1 MFRHDGKV
9 VLVTGASR
17 GIGKA
22 TALDC
27 ASRGA
32 VVWVIS
38 RDGAECE
45 KVAEE
50 IRKAGGQAFARAC
63 DVTEYAAVERL
74 VREIVDAHG
83 RLDALVNNA
92 GAIEPIAYVW
102 DADPEEWARSI
113 TVNLV
118 GVYNGCRAVLP
129 HFKEA
134 GGGVIVNVAS
144 VAAIKGIPDRAA
156 YSASKGALVS
166 LTKAMAADYIKDNIR
181 VNCVCPGTTFTEGL
195 AERIKA
201 SPDPEA
207 ALAEFVR
214 RQPMGRL
221 GKEEEIAHAILFAA
235 CDEAAF
241 MTGSIITIDG
251 GASI

>member
-1 MFRHDGKV
+1 MPFAGKS
-9 VLVTGASR
+9 VLITGAGS
-17 GIGKA
+17 GIGRA
-22 TALDC
+22 TALLFAKSGARVAINNVSLQKGNEVMELIKSIGAEACYAPGDISV
-27 ASRGA
+27 AETARA
-32 VVWVIS
+32 VV
-38 RDGAECE
+38 E
-45 KVAEE
+45 KTLT
-50 IRKAGGQAFARAC
+50 AF
-63 DVTEYAAVERL
+63 
-74 VREIVDAHG
+74 G
-83 RLDALVNNA
+83 KLDILVNNA
-92 GAIEPIAYVW
+92 GIVIGGRV
-102 DADPEEWARSI
+102 DNTSEEDLDR
-113 TVNLV
+113 TLRVNVRGTFLASK
-118 GVYNGCRAVLP
+118 YAVQEM
-129 HFKEA
+129 KKR

>member
-1 MFRHDGKV
+1 MPFAGKS
-9 VLVTGASR
+9 VLITGAGS
-17 GIGKA
+17 GIGRA
-22 TALDC
+22 TALLFAKSGARVAINNVSLQKGNEVMELIKSIGAEACYAPGDISV
-27 ASRGA
+27 AETARA
-32 VVWVIS
+32 VV
-38 RDGAECE
+38 E
-45 KVAEE
+45 KTLT
-50 IRKAGGQAFARAC
+50 AF
-63 DVTEYAAVERL
+63 
-74 VREIVDAHG
+74 G
-83 RLDALVNNA
+83 KLDILVNNA
-92 GAIEPIAYVW
+92 GIVIGGRV
-102 DADPEEWARSI
+102 DNTSEEDLDR
-113 TVNLV
+113 TLRVNVRGTFLASK
-118 GVYNGCRAVLP
+118 YAVQEM
-129 HFKEA
+129 KKR

-207 ALAEFVR
+207 ALAEFVK

>member
-1 MFRHDGKV
+1 MPFAGKS
-9 VLVTGASR
+9 VLITGAGS
-17 GIGKA
+17 GIGRA
-22 TALDC
+22 TAVLFAKSGARVAINNVSLQKGNEVMELIKSTGAEACYAPGDISI
-27 ASRGA
+27 AETARA
-32 VVWVIS
+32 VVGKTIT
-38 RDGAECE
+38 
-45 KVAEE
+45 
-50 IRKAGGQAFARAC
+50 AF
-63 DVTEYAAVERL
+63 
-74 VREIVDAHG
+74 G
-83 RLDALVNNA
+83 KLDILVNNA
-92 GAIEPIAYVW
+92 GIVIGGRV
-102 DADPEEWARSI
+102 DNTSEEDLDR
-113 TVNLV
+113 TLRVNVRGTFLV
-118 GVYNGCRAVLP
+118 SKYAVQEM
-129 HFKEA
+129 KKR

-207 ALAEFVR
+207 ALAEFVK

-221 GKEEEIAHAILFAA
+221 GKEEEIAYAILFAA

-251 GASI
+251 GASM

>member
-1 MFRHDGKV
+1 MPFAGKS
-9 VLVTGASR
+9 VLITGAGS
-17 GIGKA
+17 GIGRA
-22 TALDC
+22 TALLFAKSGARVAINNVSLQKGNEVMELIKSIGAEACYAPGDISV
-27 ASRGA
+27 AETARA
-32 VVWVIS
+32 VV
-38 RDGAECE
+38 E
-45 KVAEE
+45 KTLT
-50 IRKAGGQAFARAC
+50 AF
-63 DVTEYAAVERL
+63 
-74 VREIVDAHG
+74 G
-83 RLDALVNNA
+83 KLDILVNNA
-92 GAIEPIAYVW
+92 GIVIGGRV
-102 DADPEEWARSI
+102 DNTSEEDLDR
-113 TVNLV
+113 TLRVNVRGTFLASK
-118 GVYNGCRAVLP
+118 YAVQEM
-129 HFKEA
+129 KKR

-195 AERIKA
+195 AERIKT

>member
-1 MFRHDGKV
+1 MPFAGKS
-9 VLVTGASR
+9 VLITGAGS
-17 GIGKA
+17 GIGRA
-22 TALDC
+22 TALLFAKSGARVAINNVSLQKGNEVMELIKSIGAEACYAPGDISV
-27 ASRGA
+27 AETARA
-32 VVWVIS
+32 VV
-38 RDGAECE
+38 E
-45 KVAEE
+45 KTLT
-50 IRKAGGQAFARAC
+50 AF
-63 DVTEYAAVERL
+63 
-74 VREIVDAHG
+74 G
-83 RLDALVNNA
+83 KLDILVNNA
-92 GAIEPIAYVW
+92 GIVIGGRV
-102 DADPEEWARSI
+102 DNTSEEDLDR
-113 TVNLV
+113 TLRVNVRGTFLASK
-118 GVYNGCRAVLP
+118 YAVQEM
-129 HFKEA
+129 KKR

-235 CDEAAF
+235 CDKAAF

>member
-1 MFRHDGKV
+1 MPFAGKS
-9 VLVTGASR
+9 VLITGAGS
-17 GIGKA
+17 GIGRA
-22 TALDC
+22 TAVLFAKSGARVAINNVSLQKGNEVMELIKSTGAEACYAPGDISI
-27 ASRGA
+27 AETARA
-32 VVWVIS
+32 VVGKTIT
-38 RDGAECE
+38 
-45 KVAEE
+45 
-50 IRKAGGQAFARAC
+50 AF
-63 DVTEYAAVERL
+63 
-74 VREIVDAHG
+74 G
-83 RLDALVNNA
+83 KLDILVNNA
-92 GAIEPIAYVW
+92 GIVIGGRV
-102 DADPEEWARSI
+102 DNTSEEDLDR
-113 TVNLV
+113 TLRVNVRGTFLV
-118 GVYNGCRAVLP
+118 SKYAVQEM
-129 HFKEA
+129 KKR

-207 ALAEFVR
+207 ALAEFVK

>member
-1 MFRHDGKV
+1 MPFAGKS
-9 VLVTGASR
+9 VLITGAGS
-17 GIGKA
+17 GIGRA
-22 TALDC
+22 TALLF
-27 ASRGA
+27 AKSGA
-32 VVWVIS
+32 RVAINNVSLQKGNEVMELIK
-38 RDGAECE
+38 DTGAEACYAPGDISI
-45 KVAEE
+45 AETARE
-50 IRKAGGQAFARAC
+50 VVGKTITAF
-63 DVTEYAAVERL
+63 
-74 VREIVDAHG
+74 G
-83 RLDALVNNA
+83 KLDILVNNA
-92 GAIEPIAYVW
+92 GIVIGGRV
-102 DADPEEWARSI
+102 DNTSEEDLDR
-113 TVNLV
+113 TLRVNVKGTFLV
-118 GVYNGCRAVLP
+118 SKYAVQEM
-129 HFKEA
+129 KKR

-207 ALAEFVR
+207 ALAEFVK

-251 GASI
+251 GASM

>member
-1 MFRHDGKV
+1 MPFAGKS
-9 VLVTGASR
+9 VLITGAGS
-17 GIGKA
+17 GIGRA
-22 TALDC
+22 TALLFAKSGARVAINNVSLQKGNEVMELIKSIGAEVCYAPGDISV
-27 ASRGA
+27 AETARA
-32 VVWVIS
+32 VV
-38 RDGAECE
+38 E
-45 KVAEE
+45 KT
-50 IRKAGGQAFARAC
+50 ITAF
-63 DVTEYAAVERL
+63 
-74 VREIVDAHG
+74 G
-83 RLDALVNNA
+83 KLDILVNNA
-92 GAIEPIAYVW
+92 GIVIGGRV
-102 DADPEEWARSI
+102 DNTSEEDLDR
-113 TVNLV
+113 TLRVNVRGTFLV
-118 GVYNGCRAVLP
+118 SKYAVQEM
-129 HFKEA
+129 KKR

-235 CDEAAF
+235 CDDAAF

>member
-1 MFRHDGKV
+1 MPFAGKS
-9 VLVTGASR
+9 VLITGAGS
-17 GIGKA
+17 GIGRA
-22 TALDC
+22 TALLFAKSGARVAINNVSLQKGNEVMELIKSIC
-27 ASRGA
+27 AEACYAPGDISVAETARA
-32 VVWVIS
+32 VV
-38 RDGAECE
+38 E
-45 KVAEE
+45 KTVT
-50 IRKAGGQAFARAC
+50 AF
-63 DVTEYAAVERL
+63 
-74 VREIVDAHG
+74 G
-83 RLDALVNNA
+83 KLDILVNNA
-92 GAIEPIAYVW
+92 GIVIGGRV
-102 DADPEEWARSI
+102 DNTSEEDLDR
-113 TVNLV
+113 TLRVNVRGTFLV
-118 GVYNGCRAVLP
+118 SKYAVQEM
-129 HFKEA
+129 KKRD
-134 GGGVIVNVAS
+134 GGVIVNVAS

>member
-1 MFRHDGKV
+1 MPFAGKS
-9 VLVTGASR
+9 VLITGAGS
-17 GIGKA
+17 GIGRA
-22 TALDC
+22 TALLFAKSGARVAINNVSLQKGNEVMELIKSIGAEACYAPGDISV
-27 ASRGA
+27 AETARA
-32 VVWVIS
+32 VV
-38 RDGAECE
+38 E
-45 KVAEE
+45 KTVT
-50 IRKAGGQAFARAC
+50 AF
-63 DVTEYAAVERL
+63 
-74 VREIVDAHG
+74 G
-83 RLDALVNNA
+83 KLDILVNNA
-92 GAIEPIAYVW
+92 GIVIGGRV
-102 DADPEEWARSI
+102 DNTSEEDLDR
-113 TVNLV
+113 TLRVNVRGTFLV
-118 GVYNGCRAVLP
+118 SKYAVQEM
-129 HFKEA
+129 KKR

-207 ALAEFVR
+207 ALAEFVK

>member
-1 MFRHDGKV
+1 MPFAGKS
-9 VLVTGASR
+9 VLITGAGS
-17 GIGKA
+17 GIGRA
-22 TALDC
+22 TALLFAKSGARVAINNVSLQKGNEVMELIKSIGAEACYAPGDISV
-27 ASRGA
+27 AETARA
-32 VVWVIS
+32 VV
-38 RDGAECE
+38 E
-45 KVAEE
+45 KTVT
-50 IRKAGGQAFARAC
+50 AF
-63 DVTEYAAVERL
+63 
-74 VREIVDAHG
+74 G
-83 RLDALVNNA
+83 KLDILVNNA
-92 GAIEPIAYVW
+92 GIVIGGRV
-102 DADPEEWARSI
+102 DNTSEEDLDR
-113 TVNLV
+113 TLRVNVRGTFLV
-118 GVYNGCRAVLP
+118 SKYAVQEM
-129 HFKEA
+129 KKR

-235 CDEAAF
+235 CDDAAF